1 MTDNSQSADSSKN
14 IKQFSRFII
23 VGCVNFAV
31 SFVVFYIFYNYL
43 KLSGLLFTV
52 LGPAGD
58 FLERGLQGIGA
69 ESADATLANIIG
81 YSAGIINSFTWNKL
95 WTFKA
100 KHETASQFGRFL
112 RLNLACLLLSS
123 LSLFI
128 FTDYLG
134 FPYGPVW
141 FIAMSIVTL
150 INFAV
155 SKYWVFCGSGK
166 TSPPGEEVRL

>member
-1 MTDNSQSADSSKN
+1 MTDYLQSADSSKN
-14 IKQFSRFII
+14 IKQFSRFIV
-23 VGCVNFAV
+23 VGCTNFAV

-43 KLSGLLFTV
+43 KLSELLFAV

-58 FLERGLQGIGA
+58 HLKRVLQGIGA
-69 ESADATLANIIG
+69 QSADATLANIIG
-81 YSAGIINSFTWNKL
+81 YSAGIINSFVWNKL

-100 KHETASQFGRFL
+100 RHEAASQFGRFL
-112 RLNLACLLLSS
+112 LLNIACLLLSS

-128 FTDYLG
+128 FIDSLG

-141 FIAMSIVTL
+141 LITMGMVTV

-155 SKYWVFCGSGK
+155 SRYWVFR
-166 TSPPGEEVRL
+166 EA

>member
-1 MTDNSQSADSSKN
+1 MADYPQPGDSSKN
-14 IKQFSRFII
+14 IKQFSRFIV
-23 VGCVNFAV
+23 VGCTNFAV

-43 KLSGLLFTV
+43 KLSELLFGV

-58 FLERGLQGIGA
+58 HLQRALQGIGA

-81 YSAGIINSFTWNKL
+81 YSAGIINSFVWNKL

-100 KHETASQFGRFL
+100 RHETVSQFGRFL
-112 RLNLACLLLSS
+112 LLNLACLLLSS

-128 FTDYLG
+128 FIDSLG
-134 FPYGPVW
+134 FLYGPVW
-141 FIAMSIVTL
+141 FITMGMVTI

-155 SKYWVFCGSGK
+155 SRYWVFR
-166 TSPPGEEVRL
+166 EA

>member
-1 MTDNSQSADSSKN
+1 MSDISQSADSSRN

-23 VGCVNFAV
+23 VGCANFAI

-43 KLSGLLFTV
+43 KLSDFLFAV
-52 LGPAGD
+52 LEPTGGH
-58 FLERGLQGIGA
+58 LERGLQAIGA
-69 ESADATLANIIG
+69 KSADAALANVIG

-100 KHETASQFGRFL
+100 RHETARQFGRFL
-112 RLNLACLLLSS
+112 LLNLACLILSS
-123 LSLFI
+123 AALFL

-134 FPYGPVW
+134 WSYLPVW
-141 FIAMSIVTL
+141 FVTMGIVTL

-155 SKYWVFCGSGK
+155 SKYWVFVNK
-166 TSPPGEEVRL
+166 PG

>member
-1 MTDNSQSADSSKN
+1 MTDYPQSADPSKN
-14 IKQFSRFII
+14 IKQFSRFIV
-23 VGCVNFAV
+23 VGCTNFAV

-43 KLSGLLFTV
+43 KLSVLLFAV

-58 FLERGLQGIGA
+58 LLKKILQGIGA
-69 ESADATLANIIG
+69 QSADAALANMIG
-81 YSAGIINSFTWNKL
+81 YSAGIINSFVWNKL

-100 KHETASQFGRFL
+100 RHEAARQFGRFL
-112 RLNLACLLLSS
+112 LLNFACLLLSS

-128 FTDYLG
+128 LIDSLG

-141 FIAMSIVTL
+141 FITMATVTV

-155 SKYWVFCGSGK
+155 SRYWVFR
-166 TSPPGEEVRL
+166 EA